1 MKRMALIAT
10 LLLIPSCNV
19 ELTVNVG
26 GAVQGIV
33 VQAGNITITLPGVT
47 ISLQGRAVVT
57 DSSGEFFLGDL
68 KTGDHVM
75 TVRKPGYQ
83 QRNLEVRVRRD
94 DFTNLQIELAPT

>member
-1 MKRMALIAT
+1 MKRMALLAT
-10 LLLIPSCNV
+10 LLLISSCNA

-47 ISLQGRAVVT
+47 ISLQGRTVVT
-57 DSSGEFFLGDL
+57 NSSGEFFLGDL
-68 KTGDHVM
+68 ETGDYVM

-83 QRNLEVRVRRD
+83 QRKVEVRVRRD
-94 DFTNLQIELAPT
+94 EFTNLQIELART